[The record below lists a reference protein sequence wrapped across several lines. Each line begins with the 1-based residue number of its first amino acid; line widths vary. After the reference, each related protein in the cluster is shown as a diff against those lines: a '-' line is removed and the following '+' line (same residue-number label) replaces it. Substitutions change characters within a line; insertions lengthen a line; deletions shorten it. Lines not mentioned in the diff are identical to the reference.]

1 MDLYFNLFKL
11 LCPEKVNFAN
21 RTCLILVK
29 SMKYSEEEIAKLWE
43 KFNLSKE
50 PKIKNIL
57 ISHYVWLVKYV
68 IKQMNL
74 PQSTI
79 LANEDYV
86 NIGILGLNEAIE
98 RYEYNRGIKFESY
111 SVPRIRGTIQDELR
125 KLDWLSRTTR
135 KKVQEFN
142 SANDQLRLSEGRE
155 VSQEEIRKK
164 LNVSQEQYESYLTAV
179 AAAKASLSLGES
191 GMIIQDNEEIDILE
205 SVSYD
210 DDENTLD
217 KMVDVE
223 KMDYISEYLSKL
235 NEKKRLVMSL
245 YYYEELTFKEI
256 GLLVNVSESRVCQ
269 IHTEVVNDLRI
280 KLKQMDYA

>member
-1 MDLYFNLFKL
+1 
-11 LCPEKVNFAN
+11 
-21 RTCLILVK
+21 
-29 SMKYSEEEIAKLWE
+29 MKYSEEEIAKLWE